1 LEISFVRFPKNR
13 KKNLKIRIVKA
24 VRRRVQR
31 EELKK
36 RSAEGE
42 RPKGKSLEHGL
53 QAAAASL
60 KFQG

>member
-1 LEISFVRFPKNR
+1 M
-13 KKNLKIRIVKA
+13 
-24 VRRRVQR
+24 RRRVQR

-42 RPKGKSLEHGL
+42 RPKGKPLEHGL
-53 QAAAASL
+53 QAAAASQ